1 MKSIQLS
8 PKSVCASQS
17 KSLHSIAKPDRDL
30 PYVYI
35 RLLELEI
42 SNINI
47 CILPCKCRRINYWE
61 VDTHGTTSSPAEVIT
76 QFIGY
81 VYIYF
86 TM

>member
-1 MKSIQLS
+1 ML
-8 PKSVCASQS
+8 PM
-17 KSLHSIAKPDRDL
+17 PDRDL